1 MHVTL
6 MMEKLYQFP
15 NETFTIDDFLDK
27 FDSPA
32 WNEGNTKQNLRTML
46 ELTPEYKDGLLQF
59 NDLLLLSILW
69 CAGDM
74 VCKAEAFFKCLNPP
88 GQSQDGISANDKDWD
103 SVFDKLVYLASIFTY
118 KVAAA
123 FGETVEEYDE
133 DFHKKAIKV
142 MRTSEIEP
150 DEDPHKAGF
159 LNIVYGF
166 ESRLDR

>member
-1 MHVTL
+1 
-6 MMEKLYQFP
+6 
-15 NETFTIDDFLDK
+15 
-27 FDSPA
+27 
-32 WNEGNTKQNLRTML
+32 ML

-59 NDLLLLSILW
+59 NDLLLLAILW

-74 VCKAEAFFKCLNPP
+74 ICKAEAFFKCLNPP

-133 DFHKKAIKV
+133 EFHKKAIKV

-166 ESRLDR
+166 ESRLDREEFINEVQLPKANWIFDSEQVRHRLKHFLDPDFVDENL